1 MKVVHLCTG
10 YPISFNGGIT
20 NYVRSLAIEQSKKG
34 MDVIVVGALDEHG
47 NDYGFQYI
55 EYHDFYVK
63 PFTLRKKKGLFAY
76 KKIEKILKREKPD
89 LVHIH
94 MILDVDRRLHKILK
108 KYSIKYIISLHD
120 YNLLC
125 PRIQMYKDDK
135 VCESVGPN
143 CGKCATYVQQT
154 FFLHKFF
161 KVFQLN
167 SEKGKLRS
175 PEFLKIYEN
184 NKILLEN
191 ADLLLPVS
199 NKVMEIYKKSGI
211 KNDYKVLHIG
221 NITAN
226 NFHPYLK
233 KKRNKND
240 KIKIVMLGNFSKIK
254 GGQEFIKIVKNL
266 SHNQYEFS
274 FLGRSTE
281 EEKKLM
287 KENNILDKGAYKQV
301 DLSKLLKE
309 YDFGCVL
316 SIWED
321 NAPQVVMELLNNN
334 VPVIGTAMGGIPDFV
349 KDSENGFLYNPYS
362 NKSFHEMLQKI
373 SNLSPDDV
381 EIMKQN
387 ITPTTTT
394 EEHFE
399 AMQEVYNQL
408 LIQ

>member
-20 NYVRSLAIEQSKKG
+20 NYVRFLAIEQAKKG
-34 MDVIVVGALDEHG
+34 MDVVVVGGLDKHG
-47 NDYGFQYI
+47 NDYGFKYI

-63 PFTLRKKKGLFAY
+63 PFTLRKKKGFSSY
-76 KKIEKILKREKPD
+76 KKIEKILKKENPD

-108 KYSIKYIISLHD
+108 KYGIKYIISLHD

-125 PRIQMYKDDK
+125 PRIQMYKDDS
-135 VCESVGPN
+135 VCEKVGPN

-161 KVFQLN
+161 KVFKLN
-167 SEKGKLRS
+167 SEKGKLHS

-191 ADLLLPVS
+191 AELLLPVS
-199 NKVMEIYKKSGI
+199 NRVMEIYKKSDI
-211 KNDYKVLHIG
+211 KNNYKVLHIG
-221 NITAN
+221 NITADSFQN
-226 NFHPYLK
+226 YPK
-233 KKRNKND
+233 KKRKKDD
-240 KIKIVMLGNFSKIK
+240 KIKILMLGNFSKIK
-254 GGQEFIKIVKNL
+254 GGQQFIKIAKKL
-266 SHNQYEFS
+266 PHNQYEFY

-281 EEKKLM
+281 EEKQLM
-287 KENNILDKGAYKQV
+287 RENDIFDKGSYKQA
-301 DLSKLLKE
+301 DLPQLLKE

-316 SIWED
+316 SVWED

-334 VPVIGTAMGGIPDFV
+334 IPVIGTAMGGIPDFV
-349 KDSENGFLYNPYS
+349 KNSVNGFLYNPYS
-362 NKSFHEMLQKI
+362 PKSFDEMIEKI
-373 SNLSPDDV
+373 SNLSLDEV
-381 EIMKQN
+381 EAMKQN
-387 ITPTTTT
+387 ITPTITT
-394 EEHFE
+394 EEHFR

-408 LIQ
+408 LTR